1 MTAIGLSAEEA
12 SPLLSAGIVVTSQ
25 DSPKSAIISRD
36 AKEIQKPVEHT
47 LESHSDIGA
56 RVLKVDKAYHSHHMS
71 ETGSEYH
78 AMIQPQLEDKSPLK
92 PSFFNVTGDKIEEH
106 LHDSYWQQN
115 LETSVFFRS
124 AVAPIVEYF
133 DTIAFPRSELIGR

>member
-1 MTAIGLSAEEA
+1 MYAAGALTAKEVITTSWKREMASQKPKKAGGMAVIGLSAEEA
-12 SPLLSAGIVVTSQ
+12 SPLLSAGIVVTCE
-25 DSPKSAIISRD
+25 DSPKSAIISGD

-47 LESHSDIGA
+47 RESHSDIGA

-92 PSFFNVTGDKIEEH
+92 LSFFNVTGDKIKEH
-106 LHDSYWQQN
+106 LHDLY
-115 LETSVFFRS
+115 
-124 AVAPIVEYF
+124 
-133 DTIAFPRSELIGR
+133 